1 MRIDIVSDVIC
12 PWCFIGKRRLERAL
26 ATRPDLDP
34 EIHWRPF
41 QLNPDMPADGLDR
54 RMYLSLKFGGEKR
67 ADQIYQAVAAA
78 AESEGLSLALD
89 KIARTPN
96 TITAHRLIRY
106 SDEIGRQNDIVE
118 ALFRGYFFD
127 GRDIGDVGTLSDI
140 AEECGLERDTVRA
153 YLESEDHIVQV
164 RSDDDTARRM
174 GIHGVPCFIVD
185 ARYAVSGAQDPEVF
199 QQVFSVAEQAEA
211 EGQPAGQI
219 RMGE

>member
-26 ATRPDLDP
+26 AARPDLDP

-41 QLNPDMPADGLDR
+41 QLNPDMPAEGLDR

-78 AESEGLSLALD
+78 AESEGLNFALD
-89 KIARTPN
+89 KIVRTPN

-106 SDEIGRQNDIVE
+106 ADEIGKQGDVVE

-127 GRDIGDVGTLSDI
+127 GRDIGDVGTLADI
-140 AEECGLERDTVRA
+140 AGECGLERDTIQA
-153 YLESEDHIVQV
+153 YLESEDDVVQV
-164 RSDDDTARRM
+164 RTEDDTARRM

-219 RMGE
+219 MMGG